1 MATIYEDV
9 SKLRSD
15 LIKMKD
21 AMNEAA
27 ARIHHDA
34 GSLYMLNM
42 MNQTLQ
48 MITDRVTDIV
58 IEHKNY

>member
-1 MATIYEDV
+1 MATIYDDV

-15 LIKMKD
+15 LIKMKT
-21 AMNEAA
+21 AMNQAA
-27 ARIHHDA
+27 AKIHHDA
-34 GSLYMLNM
+34 GSLFMLNM
-42 MNQTLQ
+42 MNETLQ